1 MKHLQ
6 NLAQPGVLS
15 DPTQFA
21 EYLTFVLSDGATAA
35 DAAEAMGEFAGVG
48 KSIGQKDPGAE
59 LGITIG
65 FSASAWQQMFPDRM
79 APAQLRAF
87 RPMKDGKREF
97 PSTPGD
103 IFLMIKSGRMD
114 LNFQAAKYAAAAFG
128 RIGRLT
134 EDIQGFQYLDNRDMI
149 DFVDGTE
156 NPKGGERTASVLV
169 GDEDPDHAGGSYL
182 TVQRYVDREELWD
195 SQSAEYQER
204 VIGRTKWDDIE
215 LSDEAKPPWAHNAKS
230 KVIVDGE
237 EVKMFRQNRPFGNA
251 IEHGT
256 MFIGFARS
264 PDVLETSLT
273 QMITADSEGDYDRLL
288 DFVDAKTGAN
298 YFVPPQSFIDSF
310 DA

>member
-1 MKHLQ
+1 MKHISR
-6 NLAQPGVLS
+6 LAQPGVLS

-21 EYLTFVLSDGATAA
+21 EYLTFVLPDEPKQIDAA
-35 DAAEAMGEFAGVG
+35 DVMGEFAGVG
-48 KSIGQKDPGAE
+48 KSIGQKDPGAG
-59 LGITIG
+59 LSITIG
-65 FSASAWQQMFPDRM
+65 FSASAWERMFADRK
-79 APAQLRAF
+79 APKQLRAF
-87 RPMKDGKREF
+87 RPMKNGPREF

-103 IFLMIKSGRMD
+103 IFLMIKSARMD
-114 LNFQAAKYAAAAFG
+114 LNFQAAKYAAAAFE

-156 NPKGGERTASVLV
+156 NPAGEERTASVLI

-182 TVQRYVDREELWD
+182 TVQRYIDREELWD

-237 EVKMFRQNRPFGNA
+237 EIKMFRQNRPFGNA
-251 IEHGT
+251 MEHGT
-256 MFIGFARS
+256 MFIGFARTA
-264 PDVLETSLT
+264 DVLETSLT
-273 QMITADSEGDYDRLL
+273 QMITADASGDYDRLL
-288 DFVDAKTGAN
+288 DFVETKTGTN
-298 YFVPPQSFIDSF
+298 YFIPPQAFLDSF
-310 DA
+310 GD